1 MTKQHTSRFEC
12 RDTAKFDEKAGG
24 ELKLLDVILN
34 DVEVDVLSDVL
45 GNKLVEVEVEFLGVE
60 LVGEEFKT
68 LDDALADK

>member
-1 MTKQHTSRFEC
+1 MNAETLS
-12 RDTAKFDEKAGG
+12 DVKFDEKAGG

>member
-1 MTKQHTSRFEC
+1 MNAETLS
-12 RDTAKFDEKAGG
+12 DAKFDEKAGG

-34 DVEVDVLSDVL
+34 DVEVDVPSDVL

>member
-1 MTKQHTSRFEC
+1 MNAETLS
-12 RDTAKFDEKAGG
+12 DAKFDEKAGR

>member
-1 MTKQHTSRFEC
+1 MNAETLS
-12 RDTAKFDEKAGG
+12 DAKFDEKAGG
-24 ELKLLDVILN
+24 ELRLLDVILN

>member
-1 MTKQHTSRFEC
+1 MNAETLS
-12 RDTAKFDEKAGG
+12 DAKFDEKAGG

>member
-1 MTKQHTSRFEC
+1 M
-12 RDTAKFDEKAGG
+12 
-24 ELKLLDVILN
+24 LKLLDVILN

>member
-1 MTKQHTSRFEC
+1 MNAETLS
-12 RDTAKFDEKAGG
+12 DAKFDEKAGG

-34 DVEVDVLSDVL
+34 DVEVDVPSDVL

-68 LDDALADK
+68 LADALADK

>member
-1 MTKQHTSRFEC
+1 MLFRS
-12 RDTAKFDEKAGG
+12 
-24 ELKLLDVILN
+24 KLLDVILN

-45 GNKLVEVEVEFLGVE
+45 GNTLVEVEVEFLGVE

>member
-1 MTKQHTSRFEC
+1 MNAETLS
-12 RDTAKFDEKAGG
+12 DAKFDEKAGG

-34 DVEVDVLSDVL
+34 DVELDVLSDVL

>member
-1 MTKQHTSRFEC
+1 MNAETLS
-12 RDTAKFDEKAGG
+12 DAKFDEKAGG

-45 GNKLVEVEVEFLGVE
+45 GNKLVEVDDA
-60 LVGEEFKT
+60 

>member
-1 MTKQHTSRFEC
+1 MNAETLS
-12 RDTAKFDEKAGG
+12 DAKFDEKAEG

-45 GNKLVEVEVEFLGVE
+45 GSKLVEVEVEFLGVE

>member
-1 MTKQHTSRFEC
+1 MNAETLS
-12 RDTAKFDEKAGG
+12 DAKFDEKAGG

-45 GNKLVEVEVEFLGVE
+45 GNTLVEVEVEFLGVE

>member
-1 MTKQHTSRFEC
+1 MNAETLS
-12 RDTAKFDEKAGG
+12 DAKFDEKAGG

-68 LDDALADK
+68 LGDAPADK

>member
-1 MTKQHTSRFEC
+1 MNAETLS
-12 RDTAKFDEKAGG
+12 DAKFDEKAGG

-34 DVEVDVLSDVL
+34 DVEVDVFSDVL

>member
-1 MTKQHTSRFEC
+1 MNAETLS
-12 RDTAKFDEKAGG
+12 DAKFDEKAGG

-34 DVEVDVLSDVL
+34 DVEVDVRSDVL

-68 LDDALADK
+68 LGDAPADK

>member
-1 MTKQHTSRFEC
+1 MNAETLS
-12 RDTAKFDEKAGG
+12 DAKFDEKAGG

-45 GNKLVEVEVEFLGVE
+45 GNRLVEVEVEFLGVE

-68 LDDALADK
+68 LDHALADK

>member
-1 MTKQHTSRFEC
+1 MNAETLS
-12 RDTAKFDEKAGG
+12 DAKFDEKAGG

-45 GNKLVEVEVEFLGVE
+45 GNKLVEVEVEFLGVK

>member
-1 MTKQHTSRFEC
+1 MNAETLS
-12 RDTAKFDEKAGG
+12 DAKFDEKAEG

-34 DVEVDVLSDVL
+34 GVEVDVLSDVP

>member
-1 MTKQHTSRFEC
+1 MNAETLS
-12 RDTAKFDEKAGG
+12 DAKFDEKAGG

-34 DVEVDVLSDVL
+34 DMEVDVLSDVL

>member
-1 MTKQHTSRFEC
+1 MNAETLS
-12 RDTAKFDEKAGG
+12 DAKFDEKAGG

-34 DVEVDVLSDVL
+34 DVEVDVLSDEL

>member
-1 MTKQHTSRFEC
+1 MNAETLS
-12 RDTAKFDEKAGG
+12 DAKFDEKAGG

-45 GNKLVEVEVEFLGVE
+45 RNKLVEVEVEFLGVE

>member
-1 MTKQHTSRFEC
+1 MNAETLG
-12 RDTAKFDEKAGG
+12 DAKFDEKAGG

-34 DVEVDVLSDVL
+34 DVEVDVPSDVL

>member
-1 MTKQHTSRFEC
+1 MNAETLG
-12 RDTAKFDEKAGG
+12 DAKFDEKAEG

>member
-1 MTKQHTSRFEC
+1 MNTETLS
-12 RDTAKFDEKAGG
+12 DAKFDEKAGG

-60 LVGEEFKT
+60 LVSEEFKT

>member
-1 MTKQHTSRFEC
+1 MNAETLS
-12 RDTAKFDEKAGG
+12 DAKFDEKAEG

-45 GNKLVEVEVEFLGVE
+45 GNK
-60 LVGEEFKT
+60 T